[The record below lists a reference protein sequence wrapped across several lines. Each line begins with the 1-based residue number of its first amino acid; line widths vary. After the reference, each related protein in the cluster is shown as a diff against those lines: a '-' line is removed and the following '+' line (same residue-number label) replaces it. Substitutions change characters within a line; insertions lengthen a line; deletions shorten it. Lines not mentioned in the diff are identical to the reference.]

1 MTFLFLMLCALCE
14 VFLLR
19 FLLALVRENRSAL
32 RHRDYYRGQSKQT
45 VTSGALL
52 QMKSQ
57 TGGEQVR
64 PWLRTRSTENPGQDE
79 PSILANS

>member
-19 FLLALVRENRSAL
+19 FLLALVRENRSAS

-52 QMKSQ
+52 QMQSQ
-57 TGGEQVR
+57 TGGEQGSSMAEDPIYR
-64 PWLRTRSTENPGQDE
+64 KPNAG
-79 PSILANS
+79 

>member
-32 RHRDYYRGQSKQT
+32 RHRDYYRWQSKQT

-57 TGGEQVR
+57 TGGEQGSSMAEDPIYR
-64 PWLRTRSTENPGQDE
+64 KPNAG
-79 PSILANS
+79 